1 MNVLFLEV
9 AQQELDEAIDYY
21 NHESPELGITFL
33 EEILSTLKLILNHPK
48 AWASCSKRTRRCLT
62 QNFPYGVIYQIKK
75 TKILIIA
82 ISHLHRKPNYWKN
95 RL

>member
-33 EEILSTLKLILNHPK
+33 EEILLTLKLILNHPE
-48 AWASCSKRTRRCLT
+48 AWA
-62 QNFPYGVIYQIKK
+62 
-75 TKILIIA
+75 
-82 ISHLHRKPNYWKN
+82 
-95 RL
+95 